1 MKDDL
6 CCFSDRVP
14 LRDAVEHREAPFFG
28 NVDHES
34 IWIEPLAP
42 PTLTRTEQIINP
54 KVVCH
59 LDSSAVHRVEP
70 FSLFPQSIPH
80 HRCSHLIYIA
90 ATLGNLVFRY
100 YITNRF
106 VRINKYTC
114 KWRIKFS

>member
-6 CCFSDRVP
+6 YCFSDRVP

-100 YITNRF
+100 YIESIRS
-106 VRINKYTC
+106 Y
-114 KWRIKFS
+114 

>member
-6 CCFSDRVP
+6 CCFSGRVP

-42 PTLTRTEQIINP
+42 PTLTRMEQIINP
-54 KVVCH
+54 KVVCY
-59 LDSSAVHRVEP
+59 LNSSAVHRVEP

-90 ATLGNLVFRY
+90 ATLGNSVFSILY
-100 YITNRF
+100 
-106 VRINKYTC
+106 RIDLFILINTYTVNDE
-114 KWRIKFS
+114 